1 MKKKRY
7 LTLLFVFTL
16 FGVLLISGIGFTAET
31 VTLTLGSW
39 RVDDVVQVNKLLD
52 AFHQTHPNIRIKF
65 TPTNPPDYNAV
76 LRTQLTG
83 GTGPDLMYVR
93 SFKVGQDLF
102 ADGYLESLTSLPNL
116 NENYS
121 QGSLEAWSLD
131 GVPFAVPF
139 MAVSHGIYYNV
150 DLFAKR
156 NLQIPETWEE
166 LLVVAEALKA
176 TGIIPLANG
185 SKDEWDMNEI
195 VFMNLL
201 PGFIGGR
208 EARQAYETG
217 KIPFHD
223 EKMVAA
229 FQALKDIAPYLP
241 QGQEG
246 VSYYDAQQLF
256 LLGRAAMFFGGS
268 WDVAFFDSSR
278 PSFEWSVFATPAPA
292 GQATVVTFHPDAG
305 IGLNRAS
312 KFKEAGKIFL
322 TWLTTVE
329 AAQILADEV
338 PGFYPLNKHQ
348 IQIKNQQA
356 NDFYALSEGKEVD
369 ARFVWPEL
377 QSGEPNGYLLTQTAA
392 LAVVKGSM
400 TPQEAAD
407 YLQAGLENWYTPT
420 QHFKK

>member
-1 MKKKRY
+1 MKEKRY
-7 LTLLFVFTL
+7 LALLFIVSVL
-16 FGVLLISGIGFTAET
+16 GVLFTSAMGVGAET

-39 RVDDVVQVNKLLD
+39 RVDDVEQVNKLLD
-52 AFHQTHPNIRIKF
+52 AFHQSHPNIHIRF
-65 TPTNPPDYNAV
+65 NPTNPPDYNAV

-102 ADGYLESLTSLPNL
+102 TEGYLEPLTGMQELE
-116 NENYS
+116 ENYS
-121 QGSLEAWSLD
+121 EGSRDAWSLND
-131 GVPFAVPF
+131 VPFAVPF
-139 MAVSHGIYYNV
+139 MAVSHGVYYNV
-150 DLFAKR
+150 ELFAKH

-166 LLVVAEALKA
+166 LLVAAETLQTA
-176 TGIIPLANG
+176 GIIPFANG

-201 PGFIGGR
+201 PNFIGGR
-208 EARQAYETG
+208 EARQEYETG
-217 KIPFHD
+217 EVPFSD

-229 FQALKDIAPYLP
+229 FQALKDLAPYLP

-268 WDVAFFDSSR
+268 WDVAFFVSSD
-278 PSFEWSVFATPAPA
+278 PDFEWSVFATPAPV
-292 GQATVVTFHPDAG
+292 GRRTIVTFHPDAG
-305 IGLNRAS
+305 IGLNSAS
-312 KFKEAGKIFL
+312 KFKEAGYTFL

-329 AAQILADEV
+329 AAQILADEI
-338 PGFYPLNKHQ
+338 PGFYPLNKNS
-348 IQIKNQQA
+348 IQIKNKYA
-356 NDFYALSEGKEVD
+356 NDFYALSEGKDVD

-377 QSGEPNGYLLTQTAA
+377 QSGEPDGYLLTQTAA

-400 TPQEAAD
+400 TPKEAAD
-407 YLQAGLENWYTPT
+407 YLQTGLENWFAPT
-420 QHFKK
+420 QKFKK

>member
-1 MKKKRY
+1 MKRRGR
-7 LTLLFVFTL
+7 VS
-16 FGVLLISGIGFTAET
+16 LLILVAVVSILFTATLGVSAET

-39 RVDDVVQVNKLLD
+39 RVDDVEQVNKLLD
-52 AFHQTHPNIRIKF
+52 AFHQTHPDIRIKF
-65 TPTNPPDYNAV
+65 NPTNPPDYNAV

-102 ADGYLESLTSLPNL
+102 AEGYLEALTGMQELEDNFSV
-116 NENYS
+116 
-121 QGSLEAWSLD
+121 GSRAAWGLD
-131 GVPFAVPF
+131 GVSFAIPF
-139 MAVSHGIYYNV
+139 MAVSHGIYYNA
-150 DLFAKR
+150 DLFAKHKI
-156 NLQIPETWEE
+156 QIPQTWEE
-166 LLVVAEALKA
+166 LLAAAENLKA
-176 TGIIPLANG
+176 AGIIPFSNG

-201 PGFIGGR
+201 PDFIGGR
-208 EARQAYETG
+208 EARLAYENG
-217 KIPFHD
+217 EVPFND

-268 WDVAFFDSSR
+268 WDVAFFVGSE
-278 PSFEWSVFATPAPA
+278 PGFAWGVFPTPAPA
-292 GQATVVTFHPDAG
+292 GRATVVTFHPDAG
-305 IGLNRAS
+305 VGLNKAS
-312 KFKEAGKIFL
+312 KNKEAGYTFL
-322 TWLTTVE
+322 KWLTTVE
-329 AAQILADEV
+329 AAQILADEI
-338 PGFYPLNKHQ
+338 PGFYPLNKNS
-348 IQIKNQQA
+348 ILIKDKYA
-356 NDFYALSEGKEVD
+356 NDFYAISEGKDVD

-377 QSGEPNGYLLTQTAA
+377 QAGEPDGYLLTQTAA

-407 YLQAGLENWYTPT
+407 YLQKGLENWYEPT
-420 QHFKK
+420 QKFKK